1 MAKSK
6 FEKLSREMEEREG
19 FGNSLIIFAI
29 AALIVSVLGWASVA
43 ELDNVTRGDGKIV
56 STTQNQ
62 MVQSSESGVILS
74 RSVDENSLVQAG
86 DVLYEIN
93 PIELQSELDKLQ
105 QRAATLF
112 VRELRLQA
120 ESQGLEFAPDASMI
134 AQSEGYGCNRRG
146 PTPCQA

>member
-19 FGNSLIIFAI
+19 FGNSLIIFVI
-29 AALIVSVLGWASVA
+29 AALIVSVLGWASIA

-74 RSVDENSLVQAG
+74 RSVDENSLVQAD

-105 QRAATLF
+105 QRASTLF

-120 ESQGLEFAPDASMI
+120 ESQGLEFAPDTSMI
-134 AQSEGYGCNRRG
+134 AQS
-146 PTPCQA
+146 